1 MDTTRHLDFDEL
13 MAGVGGVLEA
23 PADDGTVEAIVVRPR
38 TNERLQVEDCVVSPE
53 GGVEGDTWAQGCWLE
68 LDDGSPHP
76 DVQVTIMNCRVT
88 NLIAQDRTRWALT
101 GDQIFADLDVSHEN
115 LPIGQRI
122 SIGSAV
128 MEITNQPHL
137 GCKKFA
143 HRFGNDALRFV
154 NRPEGRGLRL
164 RGVYARIVEAGKI
177 AVGDTIRK
185 I

>member
-1 MDTTRHLDFDEL
+1 MDTIRHLDFDEL
-13 MAGVGGVLEA
+13 TAGVGGILEA
-23 PADDGTVEAIVVRPR
+23 SADNGSIEAIVVRPR
-38 TNERLQVEDCVVSPE
+38 TNERQSLEECNVSPE

-76 DVQVTIMNCRVT
+76 DVQVTIMNCRT
-88 NLIAQDRTRWALT
+88 TELIAQDRTRWALT
-101 GDQIFADLDVSHEN
+101 GDQIFADLDVGHEN

-128 MEITNQPHL
+128 LEITNQPHL

-154 NRPEGRGLRL
+154 NCAEGRVLQNLGR
-164 RGVYARIVEAGKI
+164 
-177 AVGDTIRK
+177 
-185 I
+185 